1 MRSLLFV
8 VLVSFLF
15 SCDDASFYTKSY
27 SFNNNIWERSVKPK
41 FIVEIKDTKQLY
53 DFIVTLRT
61 STSYKYNN
69 LWIFL
74 NTTPPNG
81 LSVREPFEI
90 KTCYPDGSW
99 IGKKTGSIVEHTLI
113 FKRRK
118 VPSRG
123 KYKFILEQGI
133 TEKLID
139 EVVDISFEVKLVK

>member
-8 VLVSFLF
+8 VLVTFLF

-27 SFNNNIWERSVKPK
+27 SFNNNTWERRVKPK
-41 FIVEIKDTKQLY
+41 FIVEIKDTKHLY

-74 NTTPPNG
+74 NTSPPNG
-81 LSVREPFEI
+81 LSEREPFEI

>member
-8 VLVSFLF
+8 VLVTFLF

-27 SFNNNIWERSVKPK
+27 SFNNNTWERSVKPK
-41 FIVEIKDTKQLY
+41 FIVEIKDTKHLY

-118 VPSRG
+118 VPLRG

>member
-8 VLVSFLF
+8 VLVTFLF

-27 SFNNNIWERSVKPK
+27 SFNNNTWERSVKPK
-41 FIVEIKDTKQLY
+41 FIVEIKDTKHLY

-133 TEKLID
+133 TQKLID
-139 EVVDISFEVKLVK
+139 EVLDISFEVKLVK

>member
-8 VLVSFLF
+8 VLVTFLF

-27 SFNNNIWERSVKPK
+27 SFNNNTWQRSVKPK
-41 FIVEIKDTKQLY
+41 FIVEIKDTKHLY

-118 VPSRG
+118 VTSRG

>member
-8 VLVSFLF
+8 VIVTFLF

-27 SFNNNIWERSVKPK
+27 SFNNNTWERSVKPK
-41 FIVEIKDTKQLY
+41 FIVEIKDTKHLY

>member
-8 VLVSFLF
+8 VLVTFLF

-27 SFNNNIWERSVKPK
+27 SFNNNTWERTVKPK
-41 FIVEIKDTKQLY
+41 FIVEIKDTKHLY

>member
-27 SFNNNIWERSVKPK
+27 SFNNNTWQRSVKPK
-41 FIVEIKDTKQLY
+41 FIVEIKDTKHLY

>member
-8 VLVSFLF
+8 VLVTFLF

-27 SFNNNIWERSVKPK
+27 SFNNNTWERSVKPK
-41 FIVEIKDTKQLY
+41 FIVEIKDTKHLY

-81 LSVREPFEI
+81 LLVREPFEI

>member
-27 SFNNNIWERSVKPK
+27 SFNNNTWERSVKPK

>member
-8 VLVSFLF
+8 VLVTFLF

-27 SFNNNIWERSVKPK
+27 SFNNNTWERSVKPK
-41 FIVEIKDTKQLY
+41 FIVEIKDTKHLY

-74 NTTPPNG
+74 NTSPPNG

-133 TEKLID
+133 TQKLID
-139 EVVDISFEVKLVK
+139 EVLDISFEVKLVK

>member
-8 VLVSFLF
+8 VLVTFLF

-27 SFNNNIWERSVKPK
+27 SFNNNTWERSVKPK
-41 FIVEIKDTKQLY
+41 FIVEIKDTKHLY

>member
-8 VLVSFLF
+8 VLVTFLF

-27 SFNNNIWERSVKPK
+27 SFNNNTWERSVKPK
-41 FIVEIKDTKQLY
+41 FIVEIKDTKHLY

-81 LSVREPFEI
+81 FLVREPFEI

>member
-8 VLVSFLF
+8 VLVTFLF

-27 SFNNNIWERSVKPK
+27 SFNNNTWERSVKPK
-41 FIVEIKDTKQLY
+41 FIVEIKDTKHLY

-123 KYKFILEQGI
+123 KYNFILEQGI

>member
-8 VLVSFLF
+8 VLVTFLF

-27 SFNNNIWERSVKPK
+27 SFNNNTWERSVKPK
-41 FIVEIKDTKQLY
+41 FIVEIKDTKHLY

-90 KTCYPDGSW
+90 KTCYSDGSW

>member
-1 MRSLLFV
+1 MHRLFICIL
-8 VLVSFLF
+8 LVSLF
-15 SCDDASFYTKSY
+15 SCDDASFYNKSY
-27 SFNNNIWERSVKPK
+27 SFKNNTWKRSVKPK
-41 FIVEIKDTKQLY
+41 FIVEIKDTKHLY

-61 STSYKYNN
+61 TTSYKYNN

-90 KTCYPDGSW
+90 LTCYPDGSW

-118 VPSRG
+118 VHSRG
-123 KYKFILEQGI
+123 KYKFLLEQGI

>member
-8 VLVSFLF
+8 VLVTFLF

-27 SFNNNIWERSVKPK
+27 SFNNNTWERSVKPK
-41 FIVEIKDTKQLY
+41 FIVEIKDTKHLY

-74 NTTPPNG
+74 NTSPPNG

-99 IGKKTGSIVEHTLI
+99 IGMTPH
-113 FKRRK
+113 
-118 VPSRG
+118 
-123 KYKFILEQGI
+123 
-133 TEKLID
+133 
-139 EVVDISFEVKLVK
+139 

>member
-1 MRSLLFV
+1 MRSLV
-8 VLVSFLF
+8 IPILVAFLF

-27 SFNNNIWERSVKPK
+27 SFNNNTWERSVKPK
-41 FIVEIKDTKQLY
+41 FIVEIKDTKHLY

-61 STSYKYNN
+61 TSSYKYNN

-123 KYKFILEQGI
+123 KYKFVLEQGI

>member
-8 VLVSFLF
+8 VLVIFLF

-27 SFNNNIWERSVKPK
+27 SFNNNTWERSVKPK
-41 FIVEIKDTKQLY
+41 FIVEIKDTKHLY

-123 KYKFILEQGI
+123 KYKFVLEQGI

>member
-8 VLVSFLF
+8 VLVTFLF

-27 SFNNNIWERSVKPK
+27 SFNNNTWERSVKPK
-41 FIVEIKDTKQLY
+41 FIVEIKDTKHLY

-139 EVVDISFEVKLVK
+139 EVVDISFEVKIVK

>member
-8 VLVSFLF
+8 VLVTFLF

-27 SFNNNIWERSVKPK
+27 SFNNNTWERSVKPK
-41 FIVEIKDTKQLY
+41 FIVEIKDTKHLY

-81 LSVREPFEI
+81 LSVREPFEV

-123 KYKFILEQGI
+123 KYKFVLEQGI

>member
-1 MRSLLFV
+1 MRSVLFV
-8 VLVSFLF
+8 VLVTFLF

-27 SFNNNIWERSVKPK
+27 SFNNNTWERSVKPK
-41 FIVEIKDTKQLY
+41 FIVEIKDTKHLY

>member
-8 VLVSFLF
+8 VLVTFLF

-27 SFNNNIWERSVKPK
+27 SFNNNTWERRVKPK
-41 FIVEIKDTKQLY
+41 FIVEIKDTKHLY

-123 KYKFILEQGI
+123 KYKFVLEQGI

>member
-8 VLVSFLF
+8 VLVTFLF

-27 SFNNNIWERSVKPK
+27 SFNNNTWERSVKPK

>member
-8 VLVSFLF
+8 VLVTFLF

-27 SFNNNIWERSVKPK
+27 SFNNNTWERRVKPK
-41 FIVEIKDTKQLY
+41 FIVEIKDTKHIY

>member
-8 VLVSFLF
+8 VLVTFLF

-27 SFNNNIWERSVKPK
+27 SFNNNTWERSVKPK
-41 FIVEIKDTKQLY
+41 FIVEIKDTKHLY

-74 NTTPPNG
+74 NTSPPNG

>member
-8 VLVSFLF
+8 VLVTFLF

-27 SFNNNIWERSVKPK
+27 SFNNNTWERSVKPK
-41 FIVEIKDTKQLY
+41 FIVEIKDTKHLY

-81 LSVREPFEI
+81 LSVREPFEV

>member
-27 SFNNNIWERSVKPK
+27 SFNNNTWERSVKPK
-41 FIVEIKDTKQLY
+41 FIVEIKDTKHLY

>member
-8 VLVSFLF
+8 VLVTFLF

-27 SFNNNIWERSVKPK
+27 SFNNNTWERSVKPK
-41 FIVEIKDTKQLY
+41 FIVEIKDTKHLY

-123 KYKFILEQGI
+123 KYKFVLEQGI

>member
-8 VLVSFLF
+8 VLVTFLF

-27 SFNNNIWERSVKPK
+27 SFNNNTWERRVKPK
-41 FIVEIKDTKQLY
+41 FIVEIKDTKHLY

>member
-8 VLVSFLF
+8 VIVTFLF

-27 SFNNNIWERSVKPK
+27 SFNNNTWERRVKPK
-41 FIVEIKDTKQLY
+41 FIVEIKDTKHLY